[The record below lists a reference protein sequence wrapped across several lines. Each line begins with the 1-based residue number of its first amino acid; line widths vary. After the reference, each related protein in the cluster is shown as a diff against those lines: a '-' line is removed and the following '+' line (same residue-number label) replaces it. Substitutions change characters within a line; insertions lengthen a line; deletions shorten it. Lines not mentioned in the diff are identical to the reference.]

1 MRYYGGKTKLLSF
14 IEYAVDSLNLQ
25 ANASFFDVFSG
36 TAVVGKH
43 FKAKGYTVFS
53 NDFLEFAY
61 SIASTFIEIN
71 SEPKFEGLGLSSH
84 PIDYL
89 NSLEGCAGFL
99 TKNYSPYQGCERMY
113 LSVNNAMKVDVI
125 RENIEDWHSRN
136 QISTQER
143 NYLITSVIEAINL
156 RSNVAGTYAAF
167 LKKWDSRAL
176 KPIVLNKPSIIPSIE
191 TNRVFKEDANK
202 VVRNHSVDLLYLD
215 PPYNSRQY
223 ASNYFFLEL
232 VAEGWFGNSPQIYG
246 LSGMRPYDQQKS
258 AYSSS
263 RSASLALQDL
273 VDNANA
279 KYILLSYNNE
289 GLIPHDEI
297 KRILARRGAVTEF
310 SIDHKRYRAINQDG
324 TNIKT
329 RESLFSLKVEK

>member
-1 MRYYGGKTKLLSF
+1 VRYYGGKTKLLNF
-14 IEYAVDSLNLQ
+14 IEYAVNSLNLQ

-43 FKAKGYTVFS
+43 FKAKGYQVFS

-71 SEPKFEGLGLSSH
+71 SEPNFKDLGISSH
-84 PIDYL
+84 PVDYL
-89 NSLEGCAGFL
+89 NELQGDVGFL
-99 TKNYSPYQGCERMY
+99 TRNYSPYQDCERMY
-113 LSVNNAMKVDVI
+113 LSVDNAMKVDVI
-125 RENIEDWHSRN
+125 REKIEDWYSSN
-136 QISTQER
+136 KISIQEK
-143 NYLITSVIEAINL
+143 NYLITSLIEAINL
-156 RSNVAGTYAAF
+156 RSNVTGTYAAF
-167 LKKWDSRAL
+167 LKTWDSRAL
-176 KPIVLNKPSIIPSIE
+176 KPIILSKPEIISSVE
-191 TNRVFKEDANK
+191 ENRVFKEDANE
-202 VVRNHSVDLLYLD
+202 VVRKHSVDLLYLD

-232 VAEGWFGNSPQIYG
+232 VAEGWFKNNPQIYG
-246 LSGMRPYDQQKS
+246 LSGMRPYDHQKS
-258 AYSSS
+258 AYSSI
-263 RSASLALQDL
+263 RTASSALQDL
-273 VDNANA
+273 VDNANT

-297 KRILARRGAVTEF
+297 KDILSRRGTVSEF

-329 RESLFSLKVEK
+329 RECLFLLKVEK